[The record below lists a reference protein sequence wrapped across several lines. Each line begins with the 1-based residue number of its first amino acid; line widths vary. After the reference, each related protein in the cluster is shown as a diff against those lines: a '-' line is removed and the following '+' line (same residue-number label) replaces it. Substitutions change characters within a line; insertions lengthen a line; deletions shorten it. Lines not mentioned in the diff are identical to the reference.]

1 MSHHHSHEPRLL
13 LIEKVL
19 LLKALD
25 IFANTPETVL
35 TEVAGIMQETDVEQG
50 TVIFRTGD
58 IGNCMYVIHKGEIR
72 IEKDAH
78 QLAILKENEI
88 FGELS
93 LLDTDSRSADAIA
106 HTDTMLLRM
115 DQEPFYELMENRIEV
130 ARGVIKT
137 LCRRLREQNARAIQL
152 AAKSGA

>member
-1 MSHHHSHEPRLL
+1 MSHFTHEPRLL
-13 LIEKVL
+13 LIERVL
-19 LLKALD
+19 LLKSLD
-25 IFANTPETVL
+25 IFAATPETVL

-58 IGNCMYVIHKGEIR
+58 VGNCMYVIYKGEIR
-72 IEKDAH
+72 IEKGGH

-106 HTDTMLLRM
+106 HTDAMLLRM
-115 DQEPFYELMENRIEV
+115 DQDSFYELMESRIEV

-137 LCRRLREQNARAIQL
+137 LCQRLRAQNARAIES
-152 AAKSGA
+152 ATKNKA